1 MILPIS
7 LKKQIILLILLFAI
21 FITGSFLF
29 LAQFYLNKQFEEDT
43 RHYIQHVHA
52 NYLNEIDEIITN
64 SSASLQT
71 IRSSQTFSQSLES
84 QNYSQLYQLFKLTAQ
99 SNKYIM
105 QIRFIDSNGDEKIRL
120 DREKNTIREVE
131 AQSLQNKTHRDY
143 FKDAL
148 QHTQMFVSQLNLNIE
163 NNKIDFPYKPTF
175 RVILPVYEKNFPDL
189 FKGILIINI
198 KVDLLLHSEVFE
210 TMIVKKDKTIIS
222 PFQLQTD
229 QDLLTV
235 DGHIDPKV
243 WEKIISNERYN
254 DTHLFSQQINNRF
267 QNDIILITHL
277 KHDYLQG
284 IEKDRKSLYLTIM
297 AVSLLFTIAIN
308 TLLFG
313 RINNLFQA
321 FYKERYEAK
330 IHNAKEVL
338 DTTKSFLSKPSID
351 PDFILTQSTTPMLL
365 LTQENEIFFT
375 NLAFEKLFDYKNEAI
390 LGRDVNLLYFDDL
403 EQKNLQKIDEAISNK
418 EPITTLL
425 RVYTHSKKLLYVELS
440 VSPIFDEDDDLKYFL
455 FLYKDITKEQKIL
468 HELRDIF

>member
-1 MILPIS
+1 
-7 LKKQIILLILLFAI
+7 
-21 FITGSFLF
+21 
-29 LAQFYLNKQFEEDT
+29 
-43 RHYIQHVHA
+43 
-52 NYLNEIDEIITN
+52 
-64 SSASLQT
+64 
-71 IRSSQTFSQSLES
+71 
-84 QNYSQLYQLFKLTAQ
+84 
-99 SNKYIM
+99 
-105 QIRFIDSNGDEKIRL
+105 
-120 DREKNTIREVE
+120 
-131 AQSLQNKTHRDY
+131 
-143 FKDAL
+143 
-148 QHTQMFVSQLNLNIE
+148 
-163 NNKIDFPYKPTF
+163 
-175 RVILPVYEKNFPDL
+175 
-189 FKGILIINI
+189 
-198 KVDLLLHSEVFE
+198 
-210 TMIVKKDKTIIS
+210 
-222 PFQLQTD
+222 
-229 QDLLTV
+229 
-235 DGHIDPKV
+235 
-243 WEKIISNERYN
+243 
-254 DTHLFSQQINNRF
+254 
-267 QNDIILITHL
+267 
-277 KHDYLQG
+277 
-284 IEKDRKSLYLTIM
+284 M

-418 EPITTLL
+418 EPITTLI